1 MKEQYLSAEVES
13 ASGLAARVWDLADLY
28 PSADDPSLLEGL
40 VTAQRMAEEFA
51 AKYRGQI
58 NQPDSN
64 AAVLLEALK
73 QYEAIHETGLRP
85 LFFASLD
92 QAGDTQ
98 DEKRTGLLQK
108 VRETWHDVS
117 QQLVFFPLEIMSLPA
132 DTLKLLTYHPELQ
145 AYHHFL
151 QTLLA
156 QKPHHLTEAEEKIIN
171 TKDLSGR
178 TAFTSLFTELMG
190 SLTFPLEVDGQVK
203 DLTSAEILALLYR
216 PDGSLRERA
225 YRTFMDGVAQHSLV
239 FKNIINALLLDH
251 GLDGKQRGYRTPM
264 SKSALDNELD
274 EDVINTMMAVTEQ
287 HYPLAQRYYRLKAG
301 LLGLPKLKNTDLYA
315 PIETPGE
322 PIGFDQARELV
333 LEAMAGFHPVFHQSA
348 QKFFDRNWID
358 ADLRKGKRQGAF
370 CSCYFP
376 SHHPYILM
384 NYTGNLRDVM
394 TLAHELGH
402 GIHDLLAAGQTFLNF
417 SPPLVLAETASILN
431 ELALTRSLLAKP
443 EFKDQVKGLLAAK
456 IEDITATVFRQNVL
470 TRFEQAIHGLRQD
483 HLLGTDEICDAWWQA
498 NAKLYGSE
506 VEMIPSYRWG
516 WTYIPHFI
524 HYHFYCYSY
533 VFGQLTSLALYQALL
548 DQGPDFIDKIIHLL
562 SLGGSRAPRQILS
575 DLGWDP
581 ADPAFWTQGFTYLEN
596 LIDEL
601 ERR

>member
-1 MKEQYLSAEVES
+1 S
-13 ASGLAARVWDLADLY
+13 
-28 PSADDPSLLEGL
+28 
-40 VTAQRMAEEFA
+40 
-51 AKYRGQI
+51 
-58 NQPDSN
+58 
-64 AAVLLEALK
+64 
-73 QYEAIHETGLRP
+73 
-85 LFFASLD
+85 
-92 QAGDTQ
+92 
-98 DEKRTGLLQK
+98 
-108 VRETWHDVS
+108 
-117 QQLVFFPLEIMSLPA
+117 LEIMSLPA
-132 DTLKLLTYHPELQ
+132 DTLKFLTDHPETR
-145 AYHHFL
+145 AYRHFL
-151 QTLLA
+151 QTLLE

-190 SLTFPLEVDGQVK
+190 SLTFPLEVDGRVK
-203 DLTSAEILALLYR
+203 DLTSAEILALLYL

-274 EDVINTMMAVTEQ
+274 EDIINTMMTVTEQ

-315 PIETPGE
+315 PLETPGA
-322 PIGFDQARELV
+322 PIKFDQARELV
-333 LEAMAGFHPVFHQSA
+333 LEAMDGFHPVFHQSA
-348 QKFFDRNWID
+348 RKFFDRNWID
-358 ADLRKGKRQGAF
+358 AAVRKGKRQGAF

-376 SHHPYILM
+376 GHHPYILM

-443 EFKDQVKGLLAAK
+443 EFSSQVKGLLAAK

-483 HLLGTDEICDAWWQA
+483 HLLGTDEICDAWWQE
-498 NAKLYGSE
+498 NGKLYGSE

-562 SLGGSRAPRQILS
+562 SLGGSRAPLQILS

-581 ADPAFWTQGFTYLEN
+581 AAPAFWTQGFTFLEK